1 MKYWCLIV
9 GIVAIAQ
16 VETVAVLKGIDGVAL
31 AGAMAVIGAMV
42 GFAFGY
48 FPTKVKK

>member
-9 GIVAIAQ
+9 GIIAVAS
-16 VETVAVLKGIDGVAL
+16 VECFAISQGINGAAL
-31 AGAMAVIGAMV
+31 AGACAAIGAMV
-42 GFAFGY
+42 GFAFGF

>member
-1 MKYWCLIV
+1 MKYWCLMV
-9 GIVAIAQ
+9 GVIAVAG
-16 VETVAVLKGIDGVAL
+16 VECVAVLKGIDGVAL
-31 AGAMAVIGAMV
+31 AGALAVIGAMV

>member
-9 GIVAIAQ
+9 GIIAVAG
-16 VETVAVLKGIDGVAL
+16 VECFAISQGIDGTVL
-31 AGAMAVIGAMV
+31 AGALAVIGAMV

>member
-9 GIVAIAQ
+9 GIIAVAG
-16 VETVAVLKGIDGVAL
+16 VECFAVSQGIDGAAL
-31 AGAMAVIGAMV
+31 AGALTAIGVMI

-48 FPTKVKK
+48 FPTKAKK